1 MVYLINIVMT
11 FEEKIISNSEIR
23 QKNLMRPAKIAS
35 DKPDTGVTIIKKGAY
50 YLIKDSADIT
60 IKYLPLMCY
69 GSFTSPIT
77 SLKGKFTQ
85 SEIIDFVGRA
95 KEESYTNQLLS
106 VILTDIGCTQ
116 PITQIV
122 DDDKTNEL
130 DLTFADDEDVYG
142 DYETEEDVSVSKT
155 TTSSEVID
163 VEDAS
168 VVIQKLIEVFN
179 AK

>member
-1 MVYLINIVMT
+1 MSINIVMT
-11 FEEKIISNSEIR
+11 FEEKIISNSKIR
-23 QKNLMRPAKIAS
+23 QRNLMRPAKIAS

-60 IKYLPLMCY
+60 IKYLTLMCY
-69 GSFTSPIT
+69 GSFSSPIA

-116 PITQIV
+116 PITQII
-122 DDDKTNEL
+122 DDDKTDEL
-130 DLTFADDEDVYG
+130 DLSFTDDEDVYG
-142 DYETEEDVSVSKT
+142 DYETEEEVSKSETT
-155 TTSSEVID
+155 TTSEIID
-163 VEDAS
+163 IEDAS

>member
-1 MVYLINIVMT
+1 MT

-23 QKNLMRPAKIAS
+23 QRNLLRPAKIAF
-35 DKPDTGVTIIKKGAY
+35 DKPDTGVTIIKKGAF

-60 IKYLPLMCY
+60 IKYLPLLCY
-69 GSFTSPIT
+69 GSFSSPIT

-122 DDDKTNEL
+122 NDDNTDEL
-130 DLTFADDEDVYG
+130 DLTFTEDEDVYG
-142 DYETEEDVSVSKT
+142 DYETEEDTSISKT
-155 TTSSEVID
+155 TSAVSEVID
-163 VEDAS
+163 IEDAS
-168 VVIQKLIEVFN
+168 VVIQKLIEVFD

>member
-1 MVYLINIVMT
+1 MT

-23 QKNLMRPAKIAS
+23 QRNLLRPAKIAF
-35 DKPDTGVTIIKKGAY
+35 DKPDTGVTIVKKGAF

-60 IKYLPLMCY
+60 IKYLPLLCY
-69 GSFTSPIT
+69 GSFSSPIT

-95 KEESYTNQLLS
+95 KEESYTDQLLS
-106 VILTDIGCTQ
+106 VILTDIGCVQ

-122 DDDKTNEL
+122 NDDTTEEL
-130 DLTFADDEDVYG
+130 DLTFTEDEDVYG
-142 DYETEEDVSVSKT
+142 DYETEEDTSISKT
-155 TTSSEVID
+155 TSTASEVID
-163 VEDAS
+163 IEDAS